1 MAEEAK
7 SSINSEKARQDF
19 DNILKEVQD
28 EVQYCSDVVAKINDL
43 ATRYE
48 QIKGYDNQ
56 ELEDE
61 RKIEDVWNNDKYPP
75 GPERKIV
82 GRTYVK
88 VNDMYEECDFDSL
101 KSKASRIGNHCDD
114 VKQHVAKCVADGKSS
129 LDVVDENIE
138 LIVGAV
144 KDVPINVPSR
154 AATTRS
160 QGKLPSK
167 TPDAKQGYSRVPSR
181 AATTRSQGKLPS
193 KTKSDSN
200 LRDAANGVAQKIV
213 DTATSRGSSSNNS
226 NSSGAG
232 TGVAQKIVDTATSR
246 GSSSNNSNLSGAGTG
261 VAQSVVDST
270 TLKDNSSL
278 SSDQTTP
285 STSDPITS
293 ATVSSDDTPT
303 VTSSVSQEIVTP
315 AESQEVSEYSSI
327 PNTGVGEKSS
337 NNHLFPAAVG
347 AVLGA
352 TGLAAS
358 MLHKD
363 DKEDENNT
371 DEANV
376 KD

>member
-232 TGVAQKIVDTATSR
+232 TGVAQKINRCCTK
-246 GSSSNNSNLSGAGTG
+246 NC
-261 VAQSVVDST
+261 
-270 TLKDNSSL
+270 
-278 SSDQTTP
+278 
-285 STSDPITS
+285 
-293 ATVSSDDTPT
+293 
-303 VTSSVSQEIVTP
+303 
-315 AESQEVSEYSSI
+315 
-327 PNTGVGEKSS
+327 
-337 NNHLFPAAVG
+337 
-347 AVLGA
+347 
-352 TGLAAS
+352 
-358 MLHKD
+358 
-363 DKEDENNT
+363 
-371 DEANV
+371 
-376 KD
+376 